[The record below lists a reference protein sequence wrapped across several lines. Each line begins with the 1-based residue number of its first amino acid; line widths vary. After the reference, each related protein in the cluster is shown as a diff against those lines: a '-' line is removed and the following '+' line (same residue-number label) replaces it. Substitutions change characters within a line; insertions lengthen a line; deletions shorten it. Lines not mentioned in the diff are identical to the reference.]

1 MPLRVPDSGDR
12 LTSRVEWWNASESP
26 LANEQAGGGY
36 LLSAVGA
43 ATAREDAVLVVDD
56 DHNASASLATV
67 LRGDGLQVMV
77 AGEPSEAMAIQYH
90 QHPAAI
96 VVAHDVANES
106 GLELANRLK
115 VRDPEAAVLLLTSLA
130 SLEQVLPAA
139 AKLDGVLVK
148 PLVPQVFVQSVRNA
162 LSIRTLQEENRRLAS
177 DATRATAKE
186 PGGRPGVETPDLE
199 RFSEKLDSAL
209 ATSQRDGGPLVTVLL
224 EIGGLEA
231 IADQAGPAAADEA
244 VAIVASRLTAK
255 RRKSDLVGRVS
266 ANRFAVACC
275 DVRSPSDCRRIVR
288 ILLDEVEGSVVLGGT
303 EHWLTPTAGA
313 VVTDPSSPSQRAEA
327 LLDEAEVALVC
338 ARDEGRSW
346 RMFEKSMRDK
356 VLSREAIGTSVREAL
371 DNEELTL
378 VYQPVT
384 ELQSARVVG
393 AAVRLQWNRD
403 DEPVFLSSEFLSQ
416 EADLAL
422 SAQVNAW
429 MLDRA
434 FADLAACRDAKLLE
448 EGFRL
453 ALSVSARDV
462 ADPQF
467 AETIEELLEK
477 HEISATML
485 SIDMSGQ
492 AASAASTGD
501 TPLSRLGQAGAVF
514 NIDDFGSTEM
524 RLSWLRELPV
534 KALKLDAPLVE
545 SLDSTDDLTGTALVR
560 ALIALGHE
568 MHMAIVGKGVT
579 TPAQRAALL
588 AMGCEF
594 AQDSRFAP
602 PGQPEQPAAQA
613 ESMVGASSGRRG
625 RDPLPADQGNP
636 QS

>member
-1 MPLRVPDSGDR
+1 
-12 LTSRVEWWNASESP
+12 
-26 LANEQAGGGY
+26 
-36 LLSAVGA
+36 
-43 ATAREDAVLVVDD
+43 
-56 DHNASASLATV
+56 
-67 LRGDGLQVMV
+67 
-77 AGEPSEAMAIQYH
+77 
-90 QHPAAI
+90 
-96 VVAHDVANES
+96 
-106 GLELANRLK
+106 
-115 VRDPEAAVLLLTSLA
+115 
-130 SLEQVLPAA
+130 
-139 AKLDGVLVK
+139 
-148 PLVPQVFVQSVRNA
+148 
-162 LSIRTLQEENRRLAS
+162 
-177 DATRATAKE
+177 
-186 PGGRPGVETPDLE
+186 
-199 RFSEKLDSAL
+199 
-209 ATSQRDGGPLVTVLL
+209 
-224 EIGGLEA
+224 
-231 IADQAGPAAADEA
+231 
-244 VAIVASRLTAK
+244 
-255 RRKSDLVGRVS
+255 
-266 ANRFAVACC
+266 
-275 DVRSPSDCRRIVR
+275 
-288 ILLDEVEGSVVLGGT
+288 
-303 EHWLTPTAGA
+303 
-313 VVTDPSSPSQRAEA
+313 
-327 LLDEAEVALVC
+327 
-338 ARDEGRSW
+338 
-346 RMFEKSMRDK
+346 
-356 VLSREAIGTSVREAL
+356 
-371 DNEELTL
+371 
-378 VYQPVT
+378 
-384 ELQSARVVG
+384 
-393 AAVRLQWNRD
+393 
-403 DEPVFLSSEFLSQ
+403 
-416 EADLAL
+416 
-422 SAQVNAW
+422 